1 MGIDTVKVPI
11 HTWNA
16 FAESICYNVASEGGK
31 PLLYKAPRGTADILP
46 EEQDYWRYIE
56 DKASALCLL
65 YGYQRLDT
73 PAFEESQLFTRSIG
87 EGTDIVTKEMY
98 TFKDRSGN
106 ILALRPEGTAPVCRA
121 YLEHGMDNLPQ
132 PVKLYYLAA
141 IFRYERPQ
149 AGRYRQHYQFGFE
162 AIGDADPSLDAE
174 VIEMAWQFF
183 KLLGLGGLYL
193 YVNSI
198 GCKLCRPEYLDSLK
212 RYYSA
217 HLADLCSD
225 CKTRFEKN
233 PLRLLD
239 CKKPSCYDVAEA
251 APKSNEYLCQDCRA
265 HFEAFTGYMDA
276 LRLPFDINH
285 RLVRGLDYY
294 TKTVFE
300 IQPLGEG
307 AQNALGGGGRY
318 DDLIEE
324 LGGKPTPAIGFAAGM
339 ERIVLSLKRQKIAVP
354 DLSMP
359 PVFVAYLGNEA
370 KLEAVKLTSNLRSD
384 GVAVIMA
391 TGDRSIKSQ
400 LRQADS
406 LGSKYAVIIGEDEV
420 KGGMVT
426 LRNMVAGEQK
436 TVSPAELIQL
446 FTRDAK

>member
-1 MGIDTVKVPI
+1 M
-11 HTWNA
+11 
-16 FAESICYNVASEGGK
+16 
-31 PLLYKAPRGTADILP
+31 YKAPRGTADILP
-46 EEQDYWRYIE
+46 EEQGYWRFVE
-56 DKASALCLL
+56 DGAIALCRL

-73 PAFEESQLFTRSIG
+73 PAFEDSQLFTRSIG

-162 AIGDADPSLDAE
+162 AIGDADPALDAE
-174 VIEMAWQFF
+174 VVEMVWRFF
-183 KLLGLGGLYL
+183 ESLGLGGLYL
-193 YVNSI
+193 YLNSI
-198 GCKLCRPEYLDSLK
+198 GCKACRPRYLESLK

-217 HLADLCSD
+217 HLSGLCPD

-239 CKKPSCYDVAEA
+239 CKKPTCYDVAEA
-251 APKSNEYLCQDCRA
+251 APKSSDYLCRECKA
-265 HFEAFTGYMDA
+265 HFEAVAGYLRA
-276 LRLPFDINH
+276 LKLPFDINH

-307 AQNALGGGGRY
+307 AQSALGGGGRY

-339 ERIVLSLKRQKIAVP
+339 ERVVLNLKRQKIP
-354 DLSMP
+354 MP
-359 PVFVAYLGNEA
+359 NLPAPSVFIAHLGNEA
-370 KLEAVKLTSNLRSD
+370 KLEAVKLTSTLRKD
-384 GVAVIMA
+384 GIAAIMG
-391 TGDRSIKSQ
+391 TGDRSLKGQ
-400 LRQADS
+400 LRQANS
-406 LGSKYAVIIGEDEV
+406 FGSSYVAIIGEDEV
-420 KGGMVT
+420 KSGAVT
-426 LRNMVAGEQK
+426 LRDMMTGEQK
-436 TVSPAELIQL
+436 TVLPAALGDL
-446 FTRDAK
+446 LKGK

>member
-1 MGIDTVKVPI
+1 
-11 HTWNA
+11 
-16 FAESICYNVASEGGK
+16 
-31 PLLYKAPRGTADILP
+31 LYKAPRGTTDILP
-46 EEQDYWRYIE
+46 EEQGYWRFVE
-56 DKASALCLL
+56 DGAIALCRL

-73 PAFEESQLFTRSIG
+73 PSFEDAQLFTRSIG

-162 AIGDADPSLDAE
+162 AIGDADPTLDAE
-174 VIEMAWQFF
+174 VIEMVWRFF
-183 KLLGLGGLYL
+183 ESLGLGGLYL
-193 YVNSI
+193 YLNSI
-198 GCKLCRPEYLDSLK
+198 GCKKCRPKYLESLK

-217 HLADLCSD
+217 NLSGLCTD

-239 CKKPSCYDVAEA
+239 CKKPTCYDVAEA
-251 APKSNEYLCQDCRA
+251 APKSSDYLCRECEA
-265 HFEAFTGYMDA
+265 HFEAVTGYLKA
-276 LRLPFDINH
+276 LRLPFDMNH

-307 AQNALGGGGRY
+307 AQSALGGGGRY
-318 DDLIEE
+318 DDLIGE

-339 ERIVLSLKRQKIAVP
+339 ERVVLNLKRQKIPVP
-354 DLSMP
+354 NLPTP
-359 PVFVAYLGNEA
+359 PVFIACLGDEA
-370 KLEAVKLTSNLRSD
+370 KLEAVELASAMRKN
-384 GVAVIMA
+384 GIAAIVGA
-391 TGDRSIKSQ
+391 GDRSLKGQ
-400 LRQADS
+400 LRQANS
-406 LGSKYAVIIGEDEV
+406 IGSGFVVIIGEDEV
-420 KGGMVT
+420 KSGAVI
-426 LRNMVAGEQK
+426 LRNMMTGEQK
-436 TVSPAELIQL
+436 TVLPAALGDLLKVQ
-446 FTRDAK
+446 

>member
-1 MGIDTVKVPI
+1 MRARVSVQ
-11 HTWNA
+11 NA
-16 FAESICYNVASEGGK
+16 FAEPICYNVASEGGK

-46 EEQDYWRYIE
+46 EEQGYWRYVE
-56 DKASALCLL
+56 DRAISLCRI

-73 PAFEESQLFTRSIG
+73 PAFEDSQLFTRSIG

-183 KLLGLGGLYL
+183 KSLGLKDLYL
-193 YVNSI
+193 YLNSI
-198 GCKLCRPEYLDSLK
+198 GCKICRHKYLDSLK

-217 HLADLCSD
+217 HLAGLCSD
-225 CKTRFEKN
+225 CKARFGKN

-239 CKKPSCYDVAEA
+239 CKEPSCYGVAEA
-251 APKSNEYLCQDCRA
+251 APKSNEYLCQDCQA
-265 HFEAFTGYMDA
+265 HFEAVTGYMSA
-276 LRLPFDINH
+276 LRLPFDVNH

-318 DDLIEE
+318 NDLIEE
-324 LGGKPTPAIGFAAGM
+324 LGGKPAPAIGFAAGM
-339 ERIVLSLKRQKIAVP
+339 ERVVLNLKRQKIPVP
-354 DLSMP
+354 NLPIP
-359 PVFVAYLGNEA
+359 PVFIAHLGSEA
-370 KLEAVKLTSNLRSD
+370 KLEAVKLTSNLRND
-384 GVAVIMA
+384 GIAAIMA
-391 TGDRSIKSQ
+391 TGDRSLRGQ
-400 LRQADS
+400 LRQANG
-406 LGSKYAVIIGEDEV
+406 LGSNYVAIIGEDEV
-420 KGGMVT
+420 KSGAVT
-426 LRNMVAGEQK
+426 LRNMMTGEQRA
-436 TVSPAELIQL
+436 VSQTELVKL
-446 FTRDAK
+446 LTRNVQG

>member
-1 MGIDTVKVPI
+1 M
-11 HTWNA
+11 
-16 FAESICYNVASEGGK
+16 
-31 PLLYKAPRGTADILP
+31 YKAPRGTADILP
-46 EEQDYWRYIE
+46 EEQGYWRFVE
-56 DKASALCLL
+56 DGAIALCRL

-73 PAFEESQLFTRSIG
+73 PAFEDSQLFTRSIG

-162 AIGDADPSLDAE
+162 AIGDADPALDAE
-174 VIEMAWQFF
+174 VVEMVWRFF
-183 KLLGLGGLYL
+183 ESLGLGGLYL
-193 YVNSI
+193 YLNSI
-198 GCKLCRPEYLDSLK
+198 GCKACRPRYLESLK

-217 HLADLCSD
+217 HLSGLCPD

-239 CKKPSCYDVAEA
+239 CKKPTCYDVAEA
-251 APKSNEYLCQDCRA
+251 APKSSDYLCRECKA
-265 HFEAFTGYMDA
+265 HFEAVAGYLRA
-276 LRLPFDINH
+276 LKLPFDINH

-307 AQNALGGGGRY
+307 AQSALGGGGRY

-339 ERIVLSLKRQKIAVP
+339 ERVVLNLKRQKIP
-354 DLSMP
+354 MP
-359 PVFVAYLGNEA
+359 NLPAPSVFIAHLGNEA
-370 KLEAVKLTSNLRSD
+370 KLEAVKLTSTLRKD
-384 GVAVIMA
+384 GIAAIMG
-391 TGDRSIKSQ
+391 TGDRSLKGQ
-400 LRQADS
+400 LRQANS
-406 LGSKYAVIIGEDEV
+406 FGSSYVAIIGEDEV
-420 KGGMVT
+420 KSSAVT
-426 LRNMVAGEQK
+426 LRDMMTGEQK
-436 TVSPAELIQL
+436 TVLPAALGDL
-446 FTRDAK
+446 LKGK